1 MHAYTL
7 DQIGLG
13 AELMVPD
20 TTPRKKID
28 LSEDPFRRPSK
39 EEQQSPE
46 AALRSGL
53 SELADFAR
61 RALEEKRRKDCL
73 ALTKA
78 MLKIDPENQDAQ
90 VMQGWIQT
98 DLQREIQQAFALMRS
113 ARFTDSREAVERAG
127 LMLQDVL
134 DIDPDNQDAQILI
147 SRVESMLQGVPRM
160 PAAPPLPK
168 PVALTPKEPVP
179 VINDADTDEEG
190 DIADTL
196 GSPRPK
202 WLRHTFIIIL
212 MMVLGAGTVVLL
224 TGVDEWRS
232 LLGMNAGVNVVPGT
246 LEIMVDEGVRIHVNN
261 KYVGTAPLPSLDL
274 KPGVYHLR
282 YEFDGVDVGTEDVT
296 VTSGATVAN
305 SSHMLLGRLDLLVVP
320 AGGVQ
325 VRIDGRT
332 AIPVP
337 EYVDVKAGKH
347 RLTFTASGY
356 EPQTV
361 SASVVAGDRSNVKAI
376 LVPAIPP
383 APAAVKVPTSHTG
396 PSETLGAPNGFLAIS
411 SPLPVDI
418 FMDGK
423 RVGSTPATLE
433 LSPGPHTLEYRYN
446 GLSKTLVHVIESKQT
461 TRASVTFE

>member
-1 MHAYTL
+1 MHVYTS
-7 DQIGLG
+7 GRTGRG
-13 AELMVPD
+13 AERMVPD
-20 TTPRKKID
+20 TAPRKKID

-73 ALTKA
+73 VLTKA
-78 MLKIDPENQDAQ
+78 MLKIDPENQDAR

-113 ARFTDSREAVERAG
+113 ARFTDSRDAVERAG

-147 SRVESMLQGVPRM
+147 SRVESMLQGVPRI
-160 PAAPPLPK
+160 PPVPSLPK
-168 PVALTPKEPVP
+168 PVALPPKEPAL
-179 VINDADTDEEG
+179 VINDADRDEE
-190 DIADTL
+190 ADTVE
-196 GSPRPK
+196 PPQPK
-202 WLRHTFIIIL
+202 WLRYAFIILL

-232 LLGMNAGVNVVPGT
+232 LLGVSAGVDVVPGT

-261 KYVGTAPLPSLDL
+261 KYVGTAPMPSLNL

-282 YEFDGVDVGTEDVT
+282 YEFDGVEVGTEDVT
-296 VTSGATVAN
+296 VTSGETVAN
-305 SSHMLLGRLDLLVVP
+305 SSHMLLGRLDLLVIP
-320 AGGVQ
+320 ADGVQ
-325 VRIDGRT
+325 VRIDGR
-332 AIPVP
+332 AAMPVP

-356 EPQTV
+356 EPQTI
-361 SASVVAGDRSNVKAI
+361 SPSVVAGDRSNVKAI
-376 LVPAIPP
+376 LVPALPP
-383 APAAVKVPTSHTG
+383 ASAVSAVKVPTSHTG
-396 PSETLGAPNGFLAIS
+396 PSETVGAPNGFLAIS
-411 SPLPVDI
+411 SPLPVEI

-433 LSPGPHTLEYRYN
+433 LPPGPHTLEYHYN

>member
-1 MHAYTL
+1 
-7 DQIGLG
+7 
-13 AELMVPD
+13 MVPD
-20 TTPRKKID
+20 TAPRKKID

-39 EEQQSPE
+39 EEQQTPE
-46 AALRSGL
+46 AAMRSGL

-90 VMQGWIQT
+90 VMQGWIQS
-98 DLQREIQQAFALMRS
+98 DLQGEIQQAFALMRS

-160 PAAPPLPK
+160 PVAPPLQK
-168 PVALTPKEPVP
+168 PVALPPKESAPI
-179 VINDADTDEEG
+179 INEVEMDDEEG
-190 DIADTL
+190 GIADTL
-196 GSPRPK
+196 EPPRPK
-202 WLRHTFIIIL
+202 WLRYTLIIIF
-212 MMVLGAGTVVLL
+212 MMGLGAGTVVLM
-224 TGVDEWRS
+224 TGVDEWRN
-232 LLGMNAGVNVVPGT
+232 LLGMNAAVDVVPGT
-246 LEIMVDEGVRIHVNN
+246 LEVMVDEGVRIHVNN
-261 KYVGTAPLPSLDL
+261 KYVGTAPMPSLNL

-282 YEFDGVDVGTEDVT
+282 YEFDGVDVGSEDVT
-296 VTSGATVAN
+296 VTSGETVAN

-320 AGGVQ
+320 AGDVQ
-325 VRIDGRT
+325 VRIDGKP
-332 AIPVP
+332 AMPVP
-337 EYVDVKAGKH
+337 EYVNVKAGKH
-347 RLTFTASGY
+347 RLTFTANGY

-383 APAAVKVPTSHTG
+383 APAVKVPPPSHTG
-396 PSETLGAPNGFLAIS
+396 PSETTVGAPNGFLAIS
-411 SPLPVDI
+411 SPLPVEI
-418 FMDGK
+418 FVDGR

-446 GLSKTLVHVIESKQT
+446 GMSKTLVHVIESKQT